1 MHSGHFGGSRHG
13 SDELQEGGGG
23 GRRGGGGDEEEGGG
37 AGQCYSSPRP
47 VKPKHR
53 DLDFVFHKL

>member
-23 GRRGGGGDEEEGGG
+23 RRGGGGDGEGG
-37 AGQCYSSPRP
+37 QCFSSPHP

>member
-23 GRRGGGGDEEEGGG
+23 GRRGGGGDGEGG
-37 AGQCYSSPRP
+37 QCFSSPHP